1 MLEFSRERTSGVY
14 VYMYMCEIY
23 YKEYAPAI
31 IKATVPISAVGKVE
45 TRGAGGVIL
54 D

>member
-1 MLEFSRERTSGVY
+1 MLGFSRERTSGVY
-14 VYMYMCEIY
+14 VYMYVWEIY
-23 YKEYAPAI
+23 YKEFVPAI
-31 IKATVPISAVGKVE
+31 IKATVPISVVGKVE